1 MGFNDDEDDTPRL
14 SAHTLAALQEFLSA
28 RDPAQNGDGDGDGE
42 LSCRPEDEYCEAKTE
57 EKDGVLS
64 ILPEDWRLSQFWY
77 DQHTAHTVA
86 QELLLLSKQLQS
98 PIACISCPSLYVEL
112 KKSSEAE
119 ACLFEY
125 DERFQR
131 YGSDFTFYDYNFPER
146 LPEKHHH
153 AFQVVVADPPY
164 LSKECIEKTAQTM
177 KLMAKD
183 GQSCFLLLTGAVQHD
198 HARDL
203 LGARPCV
210 FRPSHHNK
218 LGNEFLLYTNYD
230 PLERLGG
237 WTEL

>member
-112 KKSSEAE
+112 K
-119 ACLFEY
+119 
-125 DERFQR
+125 
-131 YGSDFTFYDYNFPER
+131 
-146 LPEKHHH
+146 
-153 AFQVVVADPPY
+153 
-164 LSKECIEKTAQTM
+164 SKECIEKTAQTM